1 MKIDIQKLIAL
12 LKGKKFEE
20 AQQELTDFVKSP
32 LTKEEEG
39 EILTNKALLQMGVMG
54 KLDEEYARS
63 VNELLELVKKLDTE
77 ETQEKDKGLLQSI
90 RKRLGI

>member
-1 MKIDIQKLIAL
+1 
-12 LKGKKFEE
+12 
-20 AQQELTDFVKSP
+20 
-32 LTKEEEG
+32 
-39 EILTNKALLQMGVMG
+39 MGVMG